1 MTTPMPRPNGPGT
14 PQPHGPGTYG
24 PGSNGPRPGP
34 HLPGGPGR
42 QEPADPAKIRAEIDG
57 LLAEL
62 DARPAWTG
70 VAATPPTTDS
80 DSGADITRRARI
92 LEQAHEVL
100 VQALATV
107 DKI

>member
-1 MTTPMPRPNGPGT
+1 MTMPT
-14 PQPHGPGTYG
+14 PQTPGHAV
-24 PGSNGPRPGP
+24 PRPGAP
-34 HLPGGPGR
+34 LPGQHLAGANPA
-42 QEPADPAKIRAEIDG
+42 EFADPAEVRAQVDA

-62 DARPAWTG
+62 TAGARDSRG
-70 VAATPPTTDS
+70 LAAQPPTAES
-80 DSGADITRRARI
+80 AGAGADITRRAHI

>member
-1 MTTPMPRPNGPGT
+1 MP
-14 PQPHGPGTYG
+14 
-24 PGSNGPRPGP
+24 GPRPGMAQP
-34 HLPGGPGR
+34 GPSGMPLPGQHLAGTN
-42 QEPADPAKIRAEIDG
+42 QDFADPERVKADVDA

-62 DARPAWTG
+62 SAGAPNPGFPGAPSVHSEG
-70 VAATPPTTDS
+70 TD
-80 DSGADITRRARI
+80 IVRRAKI

>member
-1 MTTPMPRPNGPGT
+1 MPRPPIPAPGQHPGT
-14 PQPHGPGTYG
+14 PGAQPGMP
-24 PGSNGPRPGP
+24 GPRPGAP
-34 HLPGGPGR
+34 LPGQHLAGAN
-42 QEPADPAKIRAEIDG
+42 QEFADPDRVRTEVDA

-62 DARPAWTG
+62 SAGAPNPGFPGAPSVHSEG
-70 VAATPPTTDS
+70 TD
-80 DSGADITRRARI
+80 IVRRAKI

>member
-1 MTTPMPRPNGPGT
+1 VP
-14 PQPHGPGTYG
+14 
-24 PGSNGPRPGP
+24 
-34 HLPGGPGR
+34 LPGQHLAGANPA
-42 QEPADPAKIRAEIDG
+42 EFADPEQVRAEISA

-62 DARPAWTG
+62 DAGARNSHDGPAAPDAESPQAG
-70 VAATPPTTDS
+70 TDL
-80 DSGADITRRARI
+80 TRRARI

>member
-1 MTTPMPRPNGPGT
+1 MTTPNT
-14 PQPHGPGTYG
+14 A
-24 PGSNGPRPGP
+24 PRPGVP
-34 HLPGGPGR
+34 LPGQHLPGTHGQPD
-42 QEPADPAKIRAEIDG
+42 PADPDRIRAEIDE

-62 DARPAWTG
+62 DAGGGHSGPAESAEAG
-70 VAATPPTTDS
+70 V
-80 DSGADITRRARI
+80 DITRRARI

>member
-1 MTTPMPRPNGPGT
+1 MPG
-14 PQPHGPGTYG
+14 Q
-24 PGSNGPRPGP
+24 
-34 HLPGGPGR
+34 HLPGAN
-42 QEPADPAKIRAEIDG
+42 EPEFADPEKVRAEVDA

-62 DARPAWTG
+62 TAGAR
-70 VAATPPTTDS
+70 
-80 DSGADITRRARI
+80 DSGEGTDITRRARI